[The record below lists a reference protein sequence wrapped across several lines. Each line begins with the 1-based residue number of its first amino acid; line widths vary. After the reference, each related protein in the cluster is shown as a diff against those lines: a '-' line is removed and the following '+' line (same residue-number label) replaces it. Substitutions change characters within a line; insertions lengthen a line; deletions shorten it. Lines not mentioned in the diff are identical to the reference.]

1 MAAIR
6 NGILVL
12 VISVLPA
19 TANAGCGLFSPCGS
33 PSWIGFSFAL
43 PVPRLPHLHTFAH
56 CGYQSPFC
64 GAGNCG
70 WGGYGTGLRYGLGGC
85 CSPCAPAVSPPVLAP
100 SSTYTPPLT
109 VPSACN
115 PCAIPMTQTE
125 FVPQQTVSYREVPQ
139 IQYRQEAYTESVPV
153 TSYQQVTRFRSVPYR
168 TVARIPQVSTQYVP
182 QQRTSYYTP
191 TVACDPCLSGTSVSQ
206 YGLPAAAP
214 YGFGAQDAGVPV
226 YPSTPAPQADANA
239 EWQTI
244 PQRQARQDDGIEQMG
259 GYSNSYRARP
269 RRSAFQPA
277 PSAATAWQSRWLR

>member
-1 MAAIR
+1 MATIR
-6 NGILVL
+6 NGVLVL
-12 VISVLPA
+12 LLSMLPA

-56 CGYQSPFC
+56 CGYRSPFC

-70 WGGYGTGLRYGLGGC
+70 WGGCAPGLRYGLGGC
-85 CSPCAPAVSPPVLAP
+85 CSPCAPAAPAVSPPVLVP
-100 SSTYTPPLT
+100 STNLTPPLMA
-109 VPSACN
+109 PSACD
-115 PCAIPMTQTE
+115 PCATSMAHTE
-125 FVPQQTVSYREVPQ
+125 LVPQQTVSYREVPQ

-153 TSYQQVTRFRSVPYR
+153 TTYQQVTRFRSVPYR

-182 QQRTSYYTP
+182 QQRTSYYSP
-191 TVACDPCLSGTSVSQ
+191 THVADPCLS
-206 YGLPAAAP
+206 AAVP
-214 YGFGAQDAGVPV
+214 YGFEPQTGGVPE
-226 YPSTPAPQADANA
+226 YPSAVPQADARG

-244 PQRQARQDDGIEQMG
+244 PQRQARSDAGIEQMS
-259 GYSNSYRARP
+259 GYSNPYRALP